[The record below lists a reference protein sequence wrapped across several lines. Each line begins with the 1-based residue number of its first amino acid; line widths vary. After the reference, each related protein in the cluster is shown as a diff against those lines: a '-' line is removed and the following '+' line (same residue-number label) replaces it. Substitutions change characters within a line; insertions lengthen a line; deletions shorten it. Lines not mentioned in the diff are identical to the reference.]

1 MYFTIPK
8 LHLVSKI
15 FQMSKPISNVKLKKN
30 YQENVSI
37 IDKTLSEIAYR
48 SCNFNDTPPI
58 IGLIISNLDG
68 YALMVIEYNSEEGSN
83 YGPIK
88 SYLSKDDENL
98 LELISMYFSSIKTIA
113 GQINIQNLS
122 HFEVYGSNIKVQI
135 YFLFEKYM
143 VIVLLNSHANLNSN
157 EKTQVISYIK
167 KHLATH
173 DYEFQ
178 NFNATCS
185 RELFRSLEIK
195 GKKWLKKI
203 NNSFIQ
209 SYKSDYLRKHGV
221 IENVMKEIQP
231 VIQTEL
237 FEYLENAPDEMLCD
251 LAKEL
256 SNKIQDLLFRS
267 FP

>member
-1 MYFTIPK
+1 
-8 LHLVSKI
+8 
-15 FQMSKPISNVKLKKN
+15 
-30 YQENVSI
+30 
-37 IDKTLSEIAYR
+37 
-48 SCNFNDTPPI
+48 
-58 IGLIISNLDG
+58 
-68 YALMVIEYNSEEGSN
+68 
-83 YGPIK
+83 
-88 SYLSKDDENL
+88 
-98 LELISMYFSSIKTIA
+98 
-113 GQINIQNLS
+113 
-122 HFEVYGSNIKVQI
+122 
-135 YFLFEKYM
+135 M
-143 VIVLLNSHANLNSN
+143 VIVLLNSNANLNSN

-167 KHLATH
+167 EHLATH

-185 RELFRSLEIK
+185 RELFRSLELK
-195 GKKWLKKI
+195 GKKWLKKK
-203 NNSFIQ
+203 NNSYIQ

-237 FEYLENAPDEMLCD
+237 FEYLENAPDDMLCD

>member
-1 MYFTIPK
+1 MN
-8 LHLVSKI
+8 
-15 FQMSKPISNVKLKKN
+15 KPLSNTKLKEDYYKN
-30 YQENVSI
+30 NNQ

-58 IGLIISNLDG
+58 IGLIVSNFDG
-68 YALMVIEYNSEEGSN
+68 YTLMVIEYNSEEGSN

-98 LELISMYFSSIKTIA
+98 LELISMYFSSITNIA

-143 VIVLLNSHANLNSN
+143 IIVLLNSHTNLNSN
-157 EKTQVISYIK
+157 EKTQILSYIK
-167 KHLATH
+167 EHLATH

-178 NFNATCS
+178 NFNATRS
-185 RELFRSLEIK
+185 RELFRSLELK
-195 GKKWLKKI
+195 GKKWLKKL
-203 NNSFIQ
+203 NTNFIQ
-209 SYKSDYLRKHGV
+209 YYKSDYLRKHGV
-221 IENVMKEIQP
+221 IENVMKDIQP

-237 FEYLENAPDEMLCD
+237 TEYLENAPDEIVYD

-267 FP
+267 LP

>member
-1 MYFTIPK
+1 
-8 LHLVSKI
+8 
-15 FQMSKPISNVKLKKN
+15 
-30 YQENVSI
+30 
-37 IDKTLSEIAYR
+37 
-48 SCNFNDTPPI
+48 
-58 IGLIISNLDG
+58 
-68 YALMVIEYNSEEGSN
+68 
-83 YGPIK
+83 
-88 SYLSKDDENL
+88 
-98 LELISMYFSSIKTIA
+98 MYFSSIKNIA
-113 GQINIQNLS
+113 GEIKIQNLS

-143 VIVLLNSHANLNSN
+143 IIALLNSHANLNSI
-157 EKTQVISYIK
+157 EKTQLISYIK
-167 KHLATH
+167 EHLNSH

-178 NFNATCS
+178 NFNATAS
-185 RELFRSLEIK
+185 RELFRNLEVK

-209 SYKSDYLRKHGV
+209 GYKSDYLRKHGV

-237 FEYLENAPDEMLCD
+237 SEYLENAPDEMLYD

>member
-1 MYFTIPK
+1 
-8 LHLVSKI
+8 
-15 FQMSKPISNVKLKKN
+15 MSKPVSKVEVKEIN
-30 YQENVSI
+30 QETNNL
-37 IDKTLSEIAYR
+37 IDKTLGEIAYR

-58 IGLIISNLDG
+58 IGLIASNFDG

-143 VIVLLNSHANLNSN
+143 VIVLLNSNANLNSN

-167 KHLATH
+167 EHLTTH

-178 NFNATCS
+178 NFNATNS
-185 RELFRSLEIK
+185 RELFRSLELK

-209 SYKSDYLRKHGV
+209 GYKSDYLRKHGV
-221 IENVMKEIQP
+221 IENVMKKIQP
-231 VIQTEL
+231 VIQSEL
-237 FEYLENAPDEMLCD
+237 DEYLENAPDEIIYD

>member
-1 MYFTIPK
+1 
-8 LHLVSKI
+8 
-15 FQMSKPISNVKLKKN
+15 MSKPKSKVKVKDP
-30 YQENVSI
+30 YQQTNSF
-37 IDKTLSEIAYR
+37 IDNTLGEIAYR

-58 IGLIISNLDG
+58 IGLIISNFDG
-68 YALMVIEYNSEEGSN
+68 YTLMVIEYNSEEGSS

-98 LELISMYFSSIKTIA
+98 LELISMYFSSIKNIA

-143 VIVLLNSHANLNSN
+143 IIALLNSHTNLNSN
-157 EKTQVISYIK
+157 EKTQVISYMK
-167 KHLATH
+167 EHLATH

-185 RELFRSLEIK
+185 RELFRSLELK
-195 GKKWLKKI
+195 SKKWLKKI
-203 NNSFIQ
+203 NNSLIQ

-231 VIQTEL
+231 IIQTEL
-237 FEYLENAPDEMLCD
+237 FEHLENAPDEMLCD

>member
-1 MYFTIPK
+1 
-8 LHLVSKI
+8 
-15 FQMSKPISNVKLKKN
+15 MSKPKSKVKLKEIS
-30 YQENVSI
+30 QETNTLL
-37 IDKTLSEIAYR
+37 DKTLSDIAYR

-58 IGLIISNLDG
+58 IGLIVSNFDG

-113 GQINIQNLS
+113 SQINIQNLS

-143 VIVLLNSHANLNSN
+143 AIVLLNSHANLNSN
-157 EKTQVISYIK
+157 EKTQLITYIK
-167 KHLATH
+167 EHLNNH

-178 NFNATCS
+178 NFNASCS
-185 RELFRSLEIK
+185 RDLFRSLEVK

-203 NNSFIQ
+203 NNSLIQ
-209 SYKSDYLRKHGV
+209 CYKSDYLRKHGV
-221 IENVMKEIQP
+221 IENVMKEIHP

-237 FEYLENAPDEMLCD
+237 SEYLENAPDEMLYD